1 MSTHDVEER
10 ALISAHDGH
19 ETDQATTKIEDK
31 KLKKASVST
40 QLKSVYTTESFES
53 CQYVIT
59 RMQICCGMATYSI
72 LSRSV
77 QTQCYDK
84 KWDPCKYRISFPALD
99 RTRGL
104 LLDR

>member
-1 MSTHDVEER
+1 MANFAGTCTSDNKG
-10 ALISAHDGH
+10 LLLLLLLL
-19 ETDQATTKIEDK
+19 
-31 KLKKASVST
+31 LKKASVST

-77 QTQCYDK
+77 QTRCYDK